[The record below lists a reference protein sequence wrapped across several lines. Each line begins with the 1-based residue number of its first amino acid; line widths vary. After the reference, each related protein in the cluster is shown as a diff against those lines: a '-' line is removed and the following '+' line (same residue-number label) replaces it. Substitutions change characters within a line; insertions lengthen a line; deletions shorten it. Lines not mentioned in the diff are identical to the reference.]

1 MNRARRLKMGIKM
14 RRMKK
19 KEKEG
24 LKSRMEKMFNNR
36 MERPMT
42 MKRTSKT
49 MIKNKRK
56 PKNQR
61 RIRKTSK
68 RMAMVF
74 N

>member
-1 MNRARRLKMGIKM
+1 MGIKM

-49 MIKNKRK
+49 TIKNRRK
-56 PKNQR
+56 PGNQR